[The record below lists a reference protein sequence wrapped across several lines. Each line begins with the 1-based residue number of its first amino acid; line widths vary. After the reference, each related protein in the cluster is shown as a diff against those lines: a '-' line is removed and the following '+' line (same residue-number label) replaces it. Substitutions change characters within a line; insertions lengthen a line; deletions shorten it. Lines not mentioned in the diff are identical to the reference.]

1 MKKVREKIAY
11 IGLAHLGINYAASAS
26 EHNYNI
32 ICYDENKNLINKF
45 ISKKIP
51 ISEPGLSR
59 LLSKNMKKIIFTN
72 NVKEIYNCKIV
83 FISYDISTDNK
94 NKSDLVSFRKTINKV
109 ISFINSRALL
119 VILSQVPPGFTRKI
133 NWPKS
138 KLFYQA
144 ETLVYGKAIERALNP
159 ERLIIGCS
167 NPNIKLHRKL
177 NNFFKLYK
185 APIIKMSYESAELTK
200 ISINMYL
207 ISSVITT
214 NKIAEICEELGA
226 NWSDIIP
233 ALQLDNRIG
242 KHAYLKPGL
251 GISGGNLERD
261 LFTIT
266 SISNNYNLDDSLFQ
280 SWNKISEYKKS
291 WAWKKLKR
299 FALKNDENIQIC
311 ILGLAYKENTDSTK
325 NSPALKLLK
334 KLKNKK
340 VLIYDPKAK
349 LDKKSNNFMQVNS
362 SIKAIK
368 NSDVLLIMTPW
379 PEFRKITS
387 KKLLDNMRG
396 KIIIDPYYILREQK
410 LSQKGFNYFAIGE
423 SFS

>member
-45 ISKKIP
+45 ISNKIP

-59 LLSKNMKKIIFTN
+59 VLSKNKKKIIFTN

-83 FISYDISTDNK
+83 FISYDIATDIK
-94 NKSDLVSFRKTINKV
+94 NKSDLVSLRKTINKV

-133 NWPKS
+133 NWPKN
-138 KLFYQA
+138 KLFYQV

-299 FALKNDENIQIC
+299 FSLKNDENLQIC

-325 NSPALKLLK
+325 NSP
-334 KLKNKK
+334 
-340 VLIYDPKAK
+340 
-349 LDKKSNNFMQVNS
+349 
-362 SIKAIK
+362 
-368 NSDVLLIMTPW
+368 
-379 PEFRKITS
+379 
-387 KKLLDNMRG
+387 
-396 KIIIDPYYILREQK
+396 
-410 LSQKGFNYFAIGE
+410 E
-423 SFS
+423 SVEIN